1 MEKPMSKLSVEDLQ
15 LKGKRV
21 LVRVDFNVPLD
32 GTKITDDTRIISA
45 LPTIQ
50 YIIKQ
55 GGKVILM
62 SHLGRPDGKVVPKY
76 SLAPIAE
83 RLKELLGK
91 NVILAPD
98 CVGKETKAIVDKM
111 SEGDI
116 ILLENLR
123 FHEEEENNDPKFAEQ
138 LAELGDIYV
147 NDAFGAAHRAHAS
160 IVGITKYIS
169 QSAAGLLMKK
179 EIEYIKDKIDNPERP
194 FVAIIAGS
202 KVSDKIGIIEHL
214 MQKADAVIIAG
225 AMAYT
230 FLKSMGRKVGKSLV
244 EDDKL
249 DLAREILKKSLDERI
264 PLYLPIDHTIADDFS
279 NNANRMVVMRGR
291 IPDNWEGMD
300 IGPAT
305 VELFKSVLEDAKT
318 IVWNGPVGVFEFDN
332 FAKGSIAIAKILA
345 ESNAITIVG
354 GGDCVAA
361 VNKSGVADKI
371 THISTGGGA
380 ALELME
386 GKKMP
391 GIEALT
397 DK

>member
-1 MEKPMSKLSVEDLQ
+1 MSKLNIEDLQ

-32 GTKITDDTRIISA
+32 GTKITDDTRITFAI
-45 LPTIQ
+45 PTIE
-50 YIIKQ
+50 YIIKN

-62 SHLGRPDGKVVPKY
+62 SHFGRPDGKVDPKY
-76 SLAPIAE
+76 SLAPVAV
-83 RLKELLGK
+83 RLTELLGK

-98 CVGKETKAIVDKM
+98 CVGEATKAIVNNMK
-111 SEGDI
+111 EGDVV
-116 ILLENLR
+116 LLENLR
-123 FHEEEENNDPKFAEQ
+123 FHVEEEDNDPEFSKQ
-138 LAELGDIYV
+138 LAELGDVFV

-160 IVGITKYIS
+160 IAGIPKYIS
-169 QSAAGLLMKK
+169 QSAAGLLMQK

-194 FVAIIAGS
+194 FIAIIAGA

-214 MQKADAVIIAG
+214 MQRADAVIIAG

-230 FLKSMGRKVGKSLV
+230 FLKAMGRKVGNSLV
-244 EDDKL
+244 ENDKL
-249 DLAREILKKSLDERI
+249 DMARDILKKSLDERT
-264 PLYLPIDHTIADDFS
+264 PLYLPIDHVIADKFS
-279 NNANRMVVMRGR
+279 NDANRQIVMRGR
-291 IPDNWEGMD
+291 IPDGWEGMD

-305 VELFKSVLEDAKT
+305 VELFKGVLEDAKT

-345 ESNAITIVG
+345 ESHATTIVG

-361 VNKSGVADKI
+361 VHKSGVADKI

-386 GKKMP
+386 GKEMP
-391 GIEALT
+391 GITALT

>member
-1 MEKPMSKLSVEDLQ
+1 MNKLGIEDLQ

-21 LVRVDFNVPLD
+21 LVRVDFNVPLE
-32 GTKITDDTRIISA
+32 GTKIVDDTRITSA
-45 LPTIQ
+45 VPTIK
-50 YIIKQ
+50 YIIEK
-55 GGKVILM
+55 GGKAILM

-76 SLAPIAE
+76 SLAPVAK
-83 RLKELLGK
+83 RLSEILGK
-91 NVILAPD
+91 DVILAPD
-98 CVGKETKAIVDKM
+98 CIGEETKAIVAKM
-111 SEGDI
+111 KEGDVV
-116 ILLENLR
+116 LLENLR
-123 FHEEEENNDPKFAEQ
+123 FHPEEENNDPDFARK
-138 LAELGDIYV
+138 LAELGDVFV

-160 IVGITKYIS
+160 TAGITKFMP
-169 QSAAGLLMKK
+169 QSAAGFLMQK
-179 EIEYIKDKIDNPERP
+179 EIEYIKNKIDNPERP

-214 MQKADAVIIAG
+214 MKRADAIIIAG

-230 FLKSMGRKVGKSLV
+230 FLKAMGRKVGNSLV
-244 EDDKL
+244 ENDKL
-249 DLAREILKKSLDERI
+249 DLARETLKKSLDIRV
-264 PLYLPIDHTIADDFS
+264 PLYLPVDHVVADKFS
-279 NNANRMVVMRGR
+279 NDANRKIVMRGR
-291 IPDNWEGMD
+291 IPDGWEGVD

-305 VELFKSVLEDAKT
+305 VELFKSVLEEAKT

-361 VNKSGVADKI
+361 VQKSGYADKI

-386 GKKMP
+386 GKDLP
-391 GIEALT
+391 GIVALT
-397 DK
+397 DKK

>member
-1 MEKPMSKLSVEDLQ
+1 MSKLNIEDLQ

-32 GTKITDDTRIISA
+32 GAKITDDTRITFAI
-45 LPTIQ
+45 PTIE
-50 YIIKQ
+50 YIIKK

-62 SHLGRPDGKVVPKY
+62 SHFGRPDGKVDLKY
-76 SLAPIAE
+76 SLAPVAT
-83 RLKELLGK
+83 RLKELLGQD
-91 NVILAPD
+91 VILAPD
-98 CVGKETKAIVDKM
+98 CVGEATKAIINNMK
-111 SEGDI
+111 EGDI
-116 ILLENLR
+116 VLLENLR
-123 FHEEEENNDPKFAEQ
+123 FHAEEEDNDPEFAKQ
-138 LAELGDIYV
+138 LAELGDVFV

-160 IVGITKYIS
+160 ISGITKYIS
-169 QSAAGLLMKK
+169 QSAAGLLMQK

-194 FVAIIAGS
+194 FIAIIAGA

-214 MQKADAVIIAG
+214 MQRADAVIIAG

-230 FLKSMGRKVGKSLV
+230 FLKAMGRKVGSSLV
-244 EDDKL
+244 ENDKL
-249 DLAREILKKSLDERI
+249 DMARDILKKSLDERV
-264 PLYLPIDHTIADDFS
+264 PLYLPIDHVIADKFS
-279 NNANRMVVMRGR
+279 NDANRQIVMRGR
-291 IPDNWEGMD
+291 IPDGWEGMD

-305 VELFKSVLEDAKT
+305 VELFKGVLEDAKT

-345 ESNAITIVG
+345 ESHATTIVG

-361 VNKSGVADKI
+361 VQKSGYTDKI

-386 GKKMP
+386 GKELP
-391 GIEALT
+391 GITALT

>member
-1 MEKPMSKLSVEDLQ
+1 MSKLSIEDLQ

-32 GTKITDDTRIISA
+32 GTKITDDTRITFAI
-45 LPTIQ
+45 PTIE
-50 YIIKQ
+50 YIIKK

-62 SHLGRPDGKVVPKY
+62 SHLGRPDGKVDPKY
-76 SLAPIAE
+76 SLASVAT
-83 RLKELLGK
+83 RLKELLGQD
-91 NVILAPD
+91 VILAPD
-98 CVGKETKAIVDKM
+98 CVGEATKAIVNNMK
-111 SEGDI
+111 EGDVV
-116 ILLENLR
+116 LLENLR
-123 FHEEEENNDPKFAEQ
+123 FHAEEEDNDPEFTKQ
-138 LAELGDIYV
+138 LAELGDVFV

-160 IVGITKYIS
+160 IAGIPKYIS
-169 QSAAGLLMKK
+169 QSAAGLLMQK

-194 FVAIIAGS
+194 FIAIIAGA

-214 MQKADAVIIAG
+214 MQRADAVIIAG

-230 FLKSMGRKVGKSLV
+230 FLKAMGRKVGNSLV
-244 EDDKL
+244 ENNKL
-249 DLAREILKKSLDERI
+249 DMARDILKKSLDERI
-264 PLYLPIDHTIADDFS
+264 PLYLPIDHVIADKFS
-279 NNANRMVVMRGR
+279 NDANRQVVMRGR
-291 IPDNWEGMD
+291 IPDGWEGMD

-305 VELFKSVLEDAKT
+305 VELFKGVLEDAKT

-345 ESNAITIVG
+345 ESHATTIVG

-361 VNKSGVADKI
+361 VHKSGVADKI
-371 THISTGGGA
+371 SHISTGGGA

-386 GKKMP
+386 GKEMP
-391 GIEALT
+391 GIVALT

>member
-1 MEKPMSKLSVEDLQ
+1 MEKRMSKLSVEDLQ

-76 SLAPIAE
+76 SLAPVAE

-111 SEGDI
+111 NEGDI
-116 ILLENLR
+116 VLLENLR

>member
-1 MEKPMSKLSVEDLQ
+1 MSKLNIEDLQ

-32 GTKITDDTRIISA
+32 GTKITDDTRITFAI
-45 LPTIQ
+45 PTIE
-50 YIIKQ
+50 YIIKN

-62 SHLGRPDGKVVPKY
+62 SHFGRPDGKVDPKY
-76 SLAPIAE
+76 SLAPVAV
-83 RLKELLGK
+83 RLTELLGK

-98 CVGKETKAIVDKM
+98 CVGEATKAIVNNMK
-111 SEGDI
+111 EGDVV
-116 ILLENLR
+116 LLENLR
-123 FHEEEENNDPKFAEQ
+123 FHAEEEDNDPEFSKQ
-138 LAELGDIYV
+138 LAELGDVFV

-160 IVGITKYIS
+160 IAGIPKYIS
-169 QSAAGLLMKK
+169 QSAAGLLMQK

-194 FVAIIAGS
+194 FIAIIAGA

-214 MQKADAVIIAG
+214 MQRADAVIIAG

-230 FLKSMGRKVGKSLV
+230 FLKAMGRKVGNSLV
-244 EDDKL
+244 ENDKL
-249 DLAREILKKSLDERI
+249 DMARDILKKSLDERV
-264 PLYLPIDHTIADDFS
+264 PLYLPIDHVIADKFS
-279 NNANRMVVMRGR
+279 NDANRQVVMRGR
-291 IPDNWEGMD
+291 IPDGWEGMD

-305 VELFKSVLEDAKT
+305 VELFKGVLEDAKT

-345 ESNAITIVG
+345 ESHATTIVG

-361 VNKSGVADKI
+361 VHKSGVADKI

-386 GKKMP
+386 GKEMP
-391 GIEALT
+391 GITALT

>member
-1 MEKPMSKLSVEDLQ
+1 MSKLSVEDLQ

-32 GTKITDDTRIISA
+32 GSTIIDDTRITSA
-45 LPTIQ
+45 LPTIE

-62 SHLGRPDGKVVPKY
+62 SHLGRPEGKVVAKY
-76 SLAPIAE
+76 SLSPVAK

-91 NVILAPD
+91 NVTFAPD
-98 CVGKETKAIVDKM
+98 CIGNEVKAIIDKM
-111 SEGDI
+111 NEGDVV
-116 ILLENLR
+116 LLENLR
-123 FHEEEENNDPKFAEQ
+123 FHAGEEENDPEFAKQ
-138 LAELGDIYV
+138 LAELCDVFV

-160 IVGITKYIS
+160 IAGVTKYVS
-169 QSAAGLLMKK
+169 QAAAGLLMKR

-202 KVSDKIGIIEHL
+202 KVSDKIDVIEHL

-249 DLAREILKKSLDERI
+249 ELARSIMIKSLEERI
-264 PLYLPIDHTIADDFS
+264 PLYLPVDHVVADDFS
-279 NNANRMVVMRGR
+279 NDANRQIVMRGR
-291 IPDNWEGMD
+291 IPDGWEGMD

-305 VELFKSVLEDAKT
+305 VELFRGVLSDAKT
-318 IVWNGPVGVFEFDN
+318 ITWNGPVGVFEFDN
-332 FAKGSIAIAKILA
+332 FMDGSIAIAKILA

-354 GGDCVAA
+354 GGDSVAA
-361 VNKSGVADKI
+361 IHKSGLADKI

-380 ALELME
+380 TLELME
-386 GKKMP
+386 GKELP
-391 GIEALT
+391 GIIALT

>member
-1 MEKPMSKLSVEDLQ
+1 MSKLSVEDLQ

-32 GTKITDDTRIISA
+32 GSTITDDTRITSA
-45 LPTIQ
+45 LPTIE

-76 SLAPIAE
+76 SLSPVAK

-91 NVILAPD
+91 DVPLAPD
-98 CVGKETKAIVDKM
+98 CIGNEAKAIIDKM
-111 SEGDI
+111 NEGDVV
-116 ILLENLR
+116 LLENLR
-123 FHEEEENNDPKFAEQ
+123 FHAEEEGNDPKFAKQ
-138 LAELGDIYV
+138 LAELCDVYV

-160 IVGITKYIS
+160 IVGVTKYVS
-169 QSAAGLLMKK
+169 QAAAGLLMKR

-202 KVSDKIGIIEHL
+202 KVSDKIDVIEHL

-249 DLAREILKKSLDERI
+249 DLAREIMIKSLEGRI
-264 PLYLPIDHTIADDFS
+264 PLYLPIDHVIADDFS
-279 NNANRMVVMRGR
+279 NDANRLVVMRGR
-291 IPDNWEGMD
+291 IPDGWEGMD

-305 VELFKSVLEDAKT
+305 VELFRGVLSDAKT
-318 IVWNGPVGVFEFDN
+318 ITWNGPVGVFEFDN
-332 FAKGSIAIAKILA
+332 FAEGSIAIAEILA
-345 ESNAITIVG
+345 ESDAVTIVG
-354 GGDCVAA
+354 GGDSVAA
-361 VNKSGVADKI
+361 IHKSGLADKI

-380 ALELME
+380 TLELME
-386 GKKMP
+386 GKELP
-391 GIEALT
+391 GISALT

>member
-1 MEKPMSKLSVEDLQ
+1 MSKLSVEDLQ

-76 SLAPIAE
+76 SLAPVAE

-111 SEGDI
+111 NEGDI
-116 ILLENLR
+116 VLLENLR

>member
-1 MEKPMSKLSVEDLQ
+1 MSKLSIEDLQ

-32 GTKITDDTRIISA
+32 GTKITDDTRITFAI
-45 LPTIQ
+45 PTIE
-50 YIIKQ
+50 YIIKN

-62 SHLGRPDGKVVPKY
+62 SHLGRPDGKVDPKY
-76 SLAPIAE
+76 SLAPVAT
-83 RLKELLGK
+83 RLKELLGQD
-91 NVILAPD
+91 VILAPD
-98 CVGKETKAIVDKM
+98 CVGEATKAIINNMK
-111 SEGDI
+111 EGDVV
-116 ILLENLR
+116 LLENLR
-123 FHEEEENNDPKFAEQ
+123 FHAEEEDNDPEFAKQ
-138 LAELGDIYV
+138 LAELGDVFV

-160 IVGITKYIS
+160 IAGITKYIS
-169 QSAAGLLMKK
+169 QSAAGLLMQK
-179 EIEYIKDKIDNPERP
+179 EIEYIKDKIYNPERP
-194 FVAIIAGS
+194 FIAIIAGA

-214 MQKADAVIIAG
+214 MKRADAVIIAG

-230 FLKSMGRKVGKSLV
+230 FLKAMGRKVGNSLV
-244 EDDKL
+244 ENDKL
-249 DLAREILKKSLDERI
+249 DMARDILKKSLDESI
-264 PLYLPIDHTIADDFS
+264 PLYLPIDHVIADKFS
-279 NNANRMVVMRGR
+279 NDANRQVVMRGR
-291 IPDNWEGMD
+291 IPDGWEGMD

-305 VELFKSVLEDAKT
+305 VELFKGVLEDAKT

-345 ESNAITIVG
+345 ESNATTIVG

-361 VNKSGVADKI
+361 VHKSGVADKI

-386 GKKMP
+386 GKEMP
-391 GIEALT
+391 GIAALT

>member
-1 MEKPMSKLSVEDLQ
+1 MSKLSIEDLQ

-32 GTKITDDTRIISA
+32 GTKITDDTRITSA
-45 LPTIQ
+45 LPTID

-62 SHLGRPDGKVVPKY
+62 SHLGRPDGKVVAKY
-76 SLAPIAE
+76 SLAPVAE

-91 NVILAPD
+91 DVILAPD
-98 CVGKETKAIVDKM
+98 CVGEATKAIIAKM
-111 SEGDI
+111 NDGDVV
-116 ILLENLR
+116 LLENLR
-123 FHEEEENNDPKFAEQ
+123 FHAEEEDNDDGFAKQ
-138 LAELGDIYV
+138 LAELGDVFV

-160 IVGITKYIS
+160 TAGITKYIS
-169 QSAAGLLMKK
+169 QSASGLLMKK

-249 DLAREILKKSLDERI
+249 DLARDIMKKALDERT
-264 PLYLPIDHTIADDFS
+264 PLYLPIDHTIADNFS
-279 NNANRMVVMRGR
+279 NDANRKIVMRGR
-291 IPDNWEGMD
+291 IPDGWEGMD

-305 VELFKSVLEDAKT
+305 VELFKGVLEDAKT

-345 ESNAITIVG
+345 ESDAITIVG

-361 VNKSGVADKI
+361 VHKSGVADKI

-386 GKKMP
+386 GKELP
-391 GIEALT
+391 GIASLT

>member
-1 MEKPMSKLSVEDLQ
+1 MSKLSVEDLQ

-76 SLAPIAE
+76 SLAPVAE

-111 SEGDI
+111 NEGDVV
-116 ILLENLR
+116 LLENLR

-138 LAELGDIYV
+138 LAELGDLYV

>member
-1 MEKPMSKLSVEDLQ
+1 MSKLSVEDLQ

>member
-1 MEKPMSKLSVEDLQ
+1 MSKLCIEDLQ

-32 GTKITDDTRIISA
+32 GTKITDDTRITFAI
-45 LPTIQ
+45 PTIE
-50 YIIKQ
+50 YIIKK

-62 SHLGRPDGKVVPKY
+62 SHFGRPDGKVDPKY
-76 SLAPIAE
+76 SLAPVAT
-83 RLKELLGK
+83 RLKELLEQD
-91 NVILAPD
+91 VILAPD
-98 CVGKETKAIVDKM
+98 CVGEATKALVNNMK
-111 SEGDI
+111 EGDVV
-116 ILLENLR
+116 LLENLR
-123 FHEEEENNDPKFAEQ
+123 FHAEEEDNDPEFAKQ
-138 LAELGDIYV
+138 LAELGDVFV

-160 IVGITKYIS
+160 IAGITKYIS
-169 QSAAGLLMKK
+169 QSAAGLLMQK

-194 FVAIIAGS
+194 FIAIIAGA

-214 MQKADAVIIAG
+214 MQRADAVIIAG

-230 FLKSMGRKVGKSLV
+230 FLKAMGRKVGSSLV
-244 EDDKL
+244 ENDKL
-249 DLAREILKKSLDERI
+249 DMARDILKKSLDERI
-264 PLYLPIDHTIADDFS
+264 PLYLPIDHLIADKFS
-279 NNANRMVVMRGR
+279 NDANRQVVMRGR
-291 IPDNWEGMD
+291 IPDGWEGMD

-305 VELFKSVLEDAKT
+305 VELFKGVLEDAKT

-345 ESNAITIVG
+345 ESHATTIVG

-361 VNKSGVADKI
+361 VHKSGVADKI

-386 GKKMP
+386 GKELP
-391 GIEALT
+391 GITALT